1 MNRLANHAVNASGN
15 QLGPGAG
22 GAAQMNN
29 SRQLAVIHEDAREE
43 RKYEDSLDKDIR
55 QIDNKS

>member
-22 GAAQMNN
+22 GAQMNN